1 MILFW
6 LRRDLR
12 LEDSPALYHALLDAR
27 NSGQT
32 VEAIYCHC
40 DELYGN
46 WPLGGASRWYLQQ
59 SLSSLAQ
66 SMQKI
71 GVALQFISVDAIT
84 DLATYAKQR
93 NASRVYWNRV
103 VEPAYEACDEK
114 LSQALSMLSINSER
128 FDDDCLLMPEQVHK
142 DDGSPYR
149 VFTPFWR
156 RAQVIFDELPPYG
169 QRLMTDIDLPS
180 NSNHGVAESAD
191 FAELVPGGNWY
202 QKLADVWQPG
212 ESQAQKMLQQFLASP
227 IEHYESGRDLPA
239 SRGTSRLSAA
249 LHFGELSV
257 VRIFH
262 ECSQL
267 LQQETDSG
275 VVESVRRFM
284 SELGWRE
291 FGRHVLSHFPYTSE
305 RSLNQSFD
313 NQSMW
318 ETEQHEAHLTAW
330 QRGETGIPLVD
341 AGMRELWN
349 TGWMHNR
356 VRMVVGS
363 FLTKNLGIHW
373 SYGARW
379 FWDTLVD
386 ADLASNTMGWQWV
399 SGCGTDAAPYFRIF
413 NPHTQAKK
421 FDPQA
426 DYITHWLS
434 SDYLIPELVDLKM
447 SREKALAR
455 YKVTMDEARNAAQQ
469 TA

>member
-1 MILFW
+1 MILVW
-6 LRRDLR
+6 MRRDLR
-12 LEDSPALYHALLDAR
+12 LEDNPALYHALRDAQ
-27 NSGQT
+27 NSGEV
-32 VEAIYCHC
+32 VEAVYCHC

-46 WPLGGASRWYLQQ
+46 WPLGGASQWYLQR
-59 SLSSLAQ
+59 SLSSLATA
-66 SMQKI
+66 MQQI
-71 GVALQFISVDAIT
+71 GVKLQFFSAESVVQ
-84 DLATYAKQR
+84 LADYARQK
-93 NASRVYWNRV
+93 NVSSVYWNRV
-103 VEPAYEACDEK
+103 VEPTYEACDEK
-114 LSQALSMLSINSER
+114 LLKALAASSINGER

-142 DDGSPYR
+142 DDGSPYK

-156 RAQVIFDELPPYG
+156 RAQFIFEQEPSYD
-169 QRLMTDIDLPS
+169 QRLMPLTDLSTGATATKP
-180 NSNHGVAESAD
+180 ESAFLD
-191 FAELVPGGNWY
+191 ELLPGGNWFH
-202 QKLADVWQPG
+202 KLADVWQPG
-212 ESQAQKMLQQFLASP
+212 ESQAQIMLQQFLANP
-227 IEHYESGRDLPA
+227 IEQYESGRDLPA
-239 SRGTSRLSAA
+239 SRGTSRLSAG

-257 VRIFH
+257 VRVFH

-267 LQQETDSG
+267 LQQETDSN
-275 VVESVRRFM
+275 VVESIKRFM

-305 RSLNQSFD
+305 RSLNRSFD
-313 NQSMW
+313 NPSMW
-318 ETEQHEAHLTAW
+318 ESDQHEDHLQAW

-373 SYGARW
+373 SHGARW

-426 DYITHWLS
+426 NYITRWLS
-434 SDYLIPELVDLKM
+434 SDHLIPELIDLKM

-455 YKVTMDEARNAAQQ
+455 YKLTMDEARSGAGQ